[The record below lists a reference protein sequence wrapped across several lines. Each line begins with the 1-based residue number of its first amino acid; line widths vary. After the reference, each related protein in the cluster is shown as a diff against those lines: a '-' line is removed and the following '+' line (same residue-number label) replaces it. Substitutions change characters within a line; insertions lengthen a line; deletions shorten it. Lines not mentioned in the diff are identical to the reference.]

1 MYIIKPCPIC
11 GKKIRFP
18 IDRGKIR
25 VTCEC
30 GGTLLADP
38 DDPTLYKDAAFDL
51 QTSAGKKSRDH
62 PFNKLLL
69 KLQES
74 CKNFNLK
81 DIFSNTINRLFDY
94 KYKIQNF
101 RILPTTEQK
110 RILLIFLIIAIL
122 IGTIIFLISMRTG
135 KVEMDEMT
143 I

>member
-30 GGTLLADP
+30 GSTFLANP

-51 QTSAGKKSRDH
+51 KTAEDKKSRGY
-62 PFNKLLL
+62 PCNKLLL

-74 CKNFNLK
+74 YRNFNLK
-81 DIFSNTINRLFDY
+81 EISSKTINRLFDY

-101 RILPTTEQK
+101 RLLPTTEQK
-110 RILLIFLIIAIL
+110 KILLIFLIIAIL
-122 IGTIIFLISMRTG
+122 LGTIIFLISMNTG
-135 KVEMDEMT
+135 KAEMDEMT

>member
-1 MYIIKPCPIC
+1 MYLIKACPSC
-11 GKKIRFP
+11 GKRIRFP

-30 GGTLLADP
+30 GSMFLADP
-38 DDPTLYKDAAFDL
+38 DDPSLYNDAVFDL
-51 QTSAGKKSRDH
+51 QGAATRKSGGPSNDKILSKLKERYKNAQVRDIA
-62 PFNKLLL
+62 
-69 KLQES
+69 S
-74 CKNFNLK
+74 R
-81 DIFSNTINRLFDY
+81 IINRLYDY

-110 RILLIFLIIAIL
+110 KIIIVLLLISLVLGA
-122 IGTIIFLISMRTG
+122 IIFLAIRSAG

>member
-1 MYIIKPCPIC
+1 MYIIKPCQIC

-30 GGTLLADP
+30 GNTFLADP

-51 QTSAGKKSRDH
+51 QTAAGKKNGGY
-62 PFNKLLL
+62 PYNKLLL

-74 CKNFNLK
+74 YKNFNLK
-81 DIFSNTINRLFDY
+81 DIFSKTINRLFDY

-101 RILPTTEQK
+101 RLLPTTEQK
-110 RILLIFLIIAIL
+110 RILVIFLIIAIL
-122 IGTIIFLISMRTG
+122 LGAIIFLISMSAE